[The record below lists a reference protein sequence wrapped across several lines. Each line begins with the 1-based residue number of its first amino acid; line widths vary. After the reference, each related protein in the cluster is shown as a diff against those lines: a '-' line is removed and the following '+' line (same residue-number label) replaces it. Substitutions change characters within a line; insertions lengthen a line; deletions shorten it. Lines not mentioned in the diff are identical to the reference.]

1 MSSKNIDPSSHAQKI
16 QLNNHI
22 IQSDLGSPSFYSF
35 ISGQYIAAIIF
46 YKGTI
51 QTHKQALAMQGNW
64 ELMPGFNSSDAQ
76 QPGGCPCPST

>member
-1 MSSKNIDPSSHAQKI
+1 M
-16 QLNNHI
+16 
-22 IQSDLGSPSFYSF
+22 
-35 ISGQYIAAIIF
+35 AAIIF

-51 QTHKQALAMQGNW
+51 QTHKQALTMQGNW